1 MGKHAVSL
9 VSKSVVGDLGM
20 KFSRQTTLRSQAT
33 VTGVGVHSGLPVT
46 LTIGPASVDAGFIFV
61 RTGLEGTDREVQA
74 VAESVI
80 ATEFA
85 TVLGD
90 RNGPLV
96 STAEHVL
103 AALRGMGVDNATI
116 EIDGPEVPIMDGSA
130 AAFVAA
136 IDQAGIVTQSA
147 ARRFIQ
153 VLKPVQVTMG
163 DSSGELR
170 PHAAG
175 FRAEVEIDFAN
186 AVIGRQS
193 YMLDVSPERFRREIS
208 RARTFGCMNDVARL
222 WSAGFAL
229 GASFENSVVFDEE
242 RLLNTEGL
250 RYSDECARHKV
261 LDVIG
266 DLALA
271 GLPLLGAYRS
281 VRGGHKLNHAVLTA
295 LLADRS
301 AWRVLES
308 DAVRRPRAYA
318 EAGSGM
324 VGGMVAPAY
333 GPDVS

>member
-1 MGKHAVSL
+1 M
-9 VSKSVVGDLGM
+9 
-20 KFSRQTTLRSQAT
+20 
-33 VTGVGVHSGLPVT
+33 
-46 LTIGPASVDAGFIFV
+46 DAGFIFV
-61 RTGLEGTDREVQA
+61 RTGLEGSDREVCA

-90 RNGPLV
+90 REGPLV

-116 EIDGPEVPIMDGSA
+116 EVDGPEVPIMDGSA

-136 IDQAGIVTQSA
+136 IDQAGIVSQSA

-153 VLKPVQVTMG
+153 VVKPVQVVIG
-163 DSSGELR
+163 DSFGELR
-170 PHAAG
+170 PHAGG

-193 YMLDVSPERFRREIS
+193 YLLDLSAERFRREIS
-208 RARTFGCMNDVARL
+208 RARTFGCVNDVARL

-229 GASFENSVVFDEE
+229 GASFENSVVFDDT

-250 RYSDECARHKV
+250 RYSDECVRHKV

-271 GLPLLGAYRS
+271 GLPLLGAFRS

-295 LLADRS
+295 LLADRT
-301 AWRVLES
+301 AYRVVEGE
-308 DAVRRPRAYA
+308 AARRSRTHA
-318 EAGSGM
+318 EVGSGM

>member
-1 MGKHAVSL
+1 
-9 VSKSVVGDLGM
+9 M

-33 VTGVGVHSGLPVT
+33 VTGVGVHSGLPVSLT
-46 LTIGPASVDAGFIFV
+46 LGPAPIDAGFIFV
-61 RTGLEGTDREVQA
+61 RTGLDGCDREVQA

-90 RNGPLV
+90 RDGPLV

-103 AALRGMGVDNATI
+103 AALRGMGVDNATV

-130 AAFVAA
+130 APFVAA

-147 ARRFIQ
+147 ARRFLQI
-153 VLKPVQVTMG
+153 LKPVHVAIG
-163 DSSGELR
+163 DSFGELR
-170 PHAAG
+170 PHAGG

-186 AVIGRQS
+186 PVIGQQS
-193 YMLDVSPERFRREIS
+193 YTLDLNPERFRREVS
-208 RARTFGCMNDVARL
+208 RARTFGCMNDVAGL

-229 GASFENSVVFDEE
+229 GASFENTVVFDEE

-250 RYSDECARHKV
+250 RYADECARHKL
-261 LDVIG
+261 LDVVG

-295 LLADRS
+295 LLADRT

-308 DAVRRPRAYA
+308 DAVRRPRGYA

>member
-1 MGKHAVSL
+1 
-9 VSKSVVGDLGM
+9 M
-20 KFSRQTTLRSQAT
+20 KFSRQTTLRAQAT
-33 VTGVGVHSGLPVT
+33 VTGVGVHSGLPVSLT
-46 LTIGPASVDAGFIFV
+46 LGPAPIDAGFIFV
-61 RTGLEGTDREVQA
+61 RTGLDGADREVQA
-74 VAESVI
+74 VAETVI

-96 STAEHVL
+96 STSEHVL

-136 IDQAGIVTQSA
+136 IDQAGIVAQSA

-153 VLKPVQVTMG
+153 VLKPVQVSIG
-163 DSSGELR
+163 ESFAELR
-170 PHAAG
+170 PHAGG
-175 FRAEVEIDFAN
+175 FRAKVEIDFTN
-186 AVIGRQS
+186 PVIGQQS
-193 YMLDVSPERFRREIS
+193 YMLDLSPERFRREIA
-208 RARTFGCMNDVARL
+208 RARTFGCMNDVAGL

-229 GASFENSVVFDEE
+229 GASFENTVVFDEE
-242 RLLNTEGL
+242 GRLNTEGL
-250 RYSDECARHKV
+250 RYADECARHKV

-281 VRGGHKLNHAVLTA
+281 VRGGHKLNNAVLSA
-295 LLADRS
+295 LLADRT

-308 DAVRRPRAYA
+308 DAVRRPRGYA

-324 VGGMVAPAY
+324 AGGMVAPAY
-333 GPDVS
+333 GPEMS

>member
-1 MGKHAVSL
+1 
-9 VSKSVVGDLGM
+9 M

-33 VTGVGVHSGLPVT
+33 VTGVGVHSGLPVN
-46 LTIGPASVDAGFIFV
+46 LTIGPAPVDAGFIFV
-61 RTGLEGTDREVQA
+61 RTGLDGCDREVQA
-74 VAESVI
+74 TAESVI

-90 RNGPLV
+90 NEGPLV

-103 AALRGMGVDNATI
+103 AALWGMGVDNATI

-153 VLKPVQVTMG
+153 VLKPVQVALG
-163 DSSGELR
+163 DSFGELR
-170 PHAAG
+170 PYANG
-175 FRAEVEIDFAN
+175 FRAEVEIDFSN
-186 AVIGRQS
+186 PVIGRQS
-193 YMLDVSPERFRREIS
+193 YSLDLNPESFRREIS

-229 GASFENSVVFDEE
+229 GSSFENTVVFDDS

-261 LDVIG
+261 LDVVG

-281 VRGGHKLNHAVLTA
+281 VRGGHKLNYAVLTA
-295 LLADRS
+295 LMADRS
-301 AWRVLES
+301 AWRIVEGE
-308 DAVRRPRAYA
+308 APRRTRVPA
-318 EAGSGM
+318 EAGSGI
-324 VGGMVAPAY
+324 VAGMISPAY